1 MSDHFPDFS
10 VAFFCWLRW
19 NFGTSETANSKRR
32 TKQRFV
38 IISSAEIDV
47 VIKRAG
53 TKWTVQVL
61 KVFTEGCPIH
71 PNRYD
76 LSKAVCKSFYQKSIR
91 GSCISLY
98 RKSDKPSVVRW
109 KPAYQKSICKKLRK
123 HFASNCQGSLKMLS
137 NRVDSIRV
145 ERLVSVKVDPSHRKT
160 ICKTLRKYSA
170 FSYLMWWRCCRV
182 ASIRLESN
190 DSTQLKV

>member
-1 MSDHFPDFS
+1 MFITDSELSNALTRDAKLVLPFISLAKKRNQMIHYDNRALHVHLRRYHYAWIVWTALAIKLGYITRAVIGWNSVFHQSIEHKARELQLSRYLPNCTMSDHFPNFS
-10 VAFFCWLRW
+10 VAFFRWLRW

-38 IISSAEIDV
+38 IISSAVIDV

-76 LSKAVCKSFYQKSIR
+76 LSKAVCKSFYRKSIR
-91 GSCISLY
+91 G
-98 RKSDKPSVVRW
+98 
-109 KPAYQKSICKKLRK
+109 
-123 HFASNCQGSLKMLS
+123 
-137 NRVDSIRV
+137 
-145 ERLVSVKVDPSHRKT
+145 
-160 ICKTLRKYSA
+160 
-170 FSYLMWWRCCRV
+170 
-182 ASIRLESN
+182 
-190 DSTQLKV
+190 